1 MQVVPRRFS
10 SKGAQRS
17 IQFCT
22 DMMQPVL
29 YLHDAPTPSSYS
41 VSTEKPEK
49 HQNPAPYL
57 FLVTKNFSIRHR
69 VRSWVFVPRAPKKFV
84 KMNQHFV
91 KLKNSREYR
100 KKFANELIRGNHL
113 NFYIKSF

>member
-29 YLHDAPTPSSYS
+29 YRHDAATPSSTPEPRPLS
-41 VSTEKPEK
+41 VLGYQEFFNSSSRPKLGLRTTSSKKIRENESAFCKTEK
-49 HQNPAPYL
+49 
-57 FLVTKNFSIRHR
+57 
-69 VRSWVFVPRAPKKFV
+69 
-84 KMNQHFV
+84 
-91 KLKNSREYR
+91 
-100 KKFANELIRGNHL
+100 
-113 NFYIKSF
+113 